1 MACGWTW
8 ARPSVWPSSTQCC
21 SRLVDNHRMADLKGI
36 NVVVEPLVEPGAPFG
51 TAARSGEKYLTP
63 QGFTA
68 IRDGQKSR
76 ADVPPVAPATGKPR
90 WLKALPAGG
99 ERYAAIRRNVHQHKL
114 ATVCE
119 EAKCPNIGECWN
131 AGTATIMLMGAV
143 CTRACRFCSVDTGN
157 PRQWL
162 DAEEPEN
169 TARSVELMKLK
180 YIVLT
185 SVNRDDLPD
194 GGAGHY
200 ADAIR
205 AIKRRTPHVAVEALT
220 PDFQGVLRDVE
231 TVVDSGLEVFAQNVE
246 TVKRLTHPVRDP
258 RASYEQTLAV
268 LAHAKKHRPDVLTK
282 TSLMLGLGETDEEIA
297 ATMDDLRAANVD
309 LLTLGQYLRPTV
321 HHLEVQRFVTP
332 AQFDEYRGWALAK
345 GFRECVSGP
354 LVRSSYRAE
363 QALAGNNAGLRNGDT
378 PHFLA
383 KGDAPLDE
391 VHTLLPADAGK
402 WGASRSSPI
411 EVKWLG
417 RVDYEPTW
425 REMQRIT
432 DTRDGNTP
440 DEIWLLEHPPVFTQ
454 GLNGDPS
461 HVLGAGD
468 IPVVQIDRG
477 GQVTYHGP
485 GQLVVYPLIDI
496 RRAGMGVRDL
506 VTALERAV
514 IEYCAGFGI
523 KAECRKNAPGVYVDG
538 RKVASV
544 GLRIRRG
551 ASYHG
556 LAFNVNMDLEP
567 FQRINPCG
575 YAGLQMTQLAAL
587 GSPDASVESVGQA
600 FAPFLQEA
608 LAHLRSQRK

>member
-1 MACGWTW
+1 MASLKDIPVVTE
-8 ARPSVWPSSTQCC
+8 
-21 SRLVDNHRMADLKGI
+21 SRAI
-36 NVVVEPLVEPGAPFG
+36 
-51 TAARSGEKYLTP
+51 RSGEKYVTP

-68 IRDGQKSR
+68 IKDGQKQRGAS
-76 ADVPPVAPATGKPR
+76 APATGRKPAWIR
-90 WLKALPAGG
+90 AQLPVGAGFG
-99 ERYAAIRRNVHQHKL
+99 AVKGIVSEHRL

-157 PRQWL
+157 PRGWL

-194 GGAGHY
+194 GGAEHY
-200 ADAIR
+200 AAAIR
-205 AIKRRTPHVAVEALT
+205 AIKRRTPQVAVEALT

-258 RASYEQTLAV
+258 RASYEQTIAV
-268 LAHAKKHRPDVLTK
+268 LAHAKKHRPEVLTK

-332 AQFDEYRGWALAK
+332 AEFDQYREWALAK
-345 GFRECVSGP
+345 GFRECVAGP

-363 QALAGNNAGLRNGDT
+363 QAVSGLTPTKEIAAEAAASVELLGN
-378 PHFLA
+378 
-383 KGDAPLDE
+383 GDAP
-391 VHTLLPADAGK
+391 ADV
-402 WGASRSSPI
+402 GAPI
-411 EVKWLG
+411 VKYLG

-432 DTRDGNTP
+432 DTRDANTP
-440 DEIWLLEHPPVFTQ
+440 DEIWLLEHPPVFTL
-454 GLNGDPS
+454 GLNADPS
-461 HVLGAGD
+461 HVLAAGD
-468 IPVVQIDRG
+468 IPVVKIDRG

-496 RRAGMGVRDL
+496 RRAGLGVRDL

-514 IEYCAGFGI
+514 IAYCSSLGI
-523 KAECRKNAPGVYVDG
+523 EAECRKNAPGVYVSG
-538 RKVASV
+538 QKIASV

-575 YAGLQMTQLAAL
+575 YAGLQMTQLAAIRQSDL
-587 GSPDASVESVGQA
+587 TVESVGRA
-600 FAPFLQEA
+600 FVPFLQDA
-608 LAHLRSQRK
+608 LAKLRTRTSV